1 MWQICVENMQDQC
14 LASEG
19 TQKHKL
25 LVFQSDI
32 LKAALPLCSNEVS
45 VWEEAAQAAAA
56 KSLHLVP
63 GPETPLL
70 LCHPSFLIRDTLSQ
84 GPPCFKDPP

>member
-19 TQKHKL
+19 KWRHKL
-25 LVFQSDI
+25 PVFQSDI
-32 LKAALPLCSNEVS
+32 LKAALPLRSNEVS
-45 VWEEAAQAAAA
+45 VWEGAAQAADA

-70 LCHPSFLIRDTLSQ
+70 LRHPCFLIRDILSR
-84 GPPCFKDPP
+84 GSPCF